1 MDRGTGWRPGVV
13 AALLVLAAAGLRSA
27 GSVGSRG
34 GGQGGTGAAT
44 LAPSVVAAVG
54 AALLVVA
61 AAVTFRQLLTRH
73 ELPAGAVPGARRR
86 PRLIRQILTLALF
99 AALVLSPAGSWLLRR
114 LGEQIHPQGKPATT
128 APHNRLLPTGA
139 ASRPPTSVLP
149 AAELGAALGAAGLLA
164 AATVRWRRRRSPRPV
179 GEEDEDLAAAV
190 AAAAAALDV
199 DALPTGSI
207 EPRLRVI
214 RCYAAME
221 RVLAASGTPRRPA
234 DTPTDLLSRAERT
247 GRLPA
252 GPVAALTEVFRRAR
266 FGAEPMTTADVAQ
279 ATDAL
284 HALRHPVGSL
294 R

>member
-1 MDRGTGWRPGVV
+1 MSCRRG
-13 AALLVLAAAGLRSA
+13 
-27 GSVGSRG
+27 
-34 GGQGGTGAAT
+34 
-44 LAPSVVAAVG
+44 
-54 AALLVVA
+54 
-61 AAVTFRQLLTRH
+61 
-73 ELPAGAVPGARRR
+73 VPGARRR

-114 LGEQIHPQGKPATT
+114 LGEQIHPQGKPAAT

-149 AAELGAALGAAGLLA
+149 AAELGAALA
-164 AATVRWRRRRSPRPV
+164 
-179 GEEDEDLAAAV
+179 
-190 AAAAAALDV
+190 V
-199 DALPTGSI
+199 DALPTDPI

-221 RVLAASGTPRRPA
+221 RVLAASGTPRRRA

-252 GPVAALTEVFRRAR
+252 EPVAALTEVFRRAR

-284 HALRHPVGSL
+284 HALRNPVGSV